1 MLYNLVQGSITAEP
15 VSLAEAKMH
24 LRVDDDSTSEDA
36 LILALVRAA
45 REWVENYCRRSLVS
59 RTITLRMDC
68 FPGEILL
75 PRGPVSS
82 VTSVQYVDAD
92 GATQTVTASDYQTDL
107 YSVVA
112 RILPVLGVVWPQ
124 VKNGAVNSVIVTYV
138 AGYATATELPR
149 SIKAAMLLIVGHLFE
164 HREQVGPAGMVE
176 VPFAVKA
183 LLAPFEVRDFTLE

>member
-1 MLYNLVQGSITAEP
+1 MRYNLAQGSITAEP
-15 VSLAEAKMH
+15 VTLAEAKMH

-36 LILALVRAA
+36 LILALIRAA
-45 REWVENYCRRSLVS
+45 REWVEDYCRRSLVS

-92 GATQTVTASDYQTDL
+92 GATQTVSASNYQTDL

-149 SIKAAMLLIVGHLFE
+149 SIKAAILLIVGHLFE
-164 HREQVGPAGMVE
+164 HREQVNQGGMVE